1 MDDSPHWWSSIAL
14 ELENSTAE
22 LPRLIRRIDE
32 VLASAYVVDSQALEA
47 ELIIERLGLVLRGI
61 QTAVNSDGSKERLR
75 ASADLLR
82 EEIAAADETVDE
94 LLKRKATH

>member
-1 MDDSPHWWSSIAL
+1 MDVTRRSWLLIAS
-14 ELENSTAE
+14 EFESWTAE

-47 ELIIERLGLVLRGI
+47 ELIIERIGLVLRGI

-82 EEIAAADETVDE
+82 EEVAAADEILDG
-94 LLKRKATH
+94 LLKQR

>member
-47 ELIIERLGLVLRGI
+47 ELIIERIGLVLRGI

-82 EEIAAADETVDE
+82 EEVAAADEILDG
-94 LLKRKATH
+94 LLKQR